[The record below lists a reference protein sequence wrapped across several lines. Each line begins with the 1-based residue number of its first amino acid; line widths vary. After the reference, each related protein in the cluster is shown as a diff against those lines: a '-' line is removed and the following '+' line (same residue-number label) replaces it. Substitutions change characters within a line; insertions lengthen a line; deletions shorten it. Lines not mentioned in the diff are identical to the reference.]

1 MDVKLNVEGRREL
14 ARQLRQVDREL
25 VKGLKSANEA
35 AAAVVAQR
43 AMGEVPRRSGA
54 LAATI
59 KPSATQSVGRVAVGS
74 AKVPYAGV
82 IHWGWPRHHIRA
94 NQFVTRAATQ
104 VMDKVRRAYVV
115 GVDALIKK
123 ADLDG

>member
-59 KPSATQSVGRVAVGS
+59 KPSATQAAGRVAVGS

-82 IHWGWPRHHIRA
+82 IHWGWPRRHIRP
-94 NQFVTRAATQ
+94 NQFVTRAASQ
-104 VMDKVRRAYVV
+104 VMDQVRRAYVV
-115 GVDALIKK
+115 GVDAVIKK